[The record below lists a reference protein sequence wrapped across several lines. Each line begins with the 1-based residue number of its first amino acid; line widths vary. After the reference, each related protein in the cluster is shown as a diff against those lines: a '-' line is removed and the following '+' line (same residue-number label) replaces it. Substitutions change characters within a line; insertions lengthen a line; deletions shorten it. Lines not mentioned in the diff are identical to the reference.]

1 MALTKVGLFVAAK
14 MLLHNKPRLLLA
26 VVGVLTAFFLTTM
39 MVGLLVG
46 WCNTT
51 SAIVRNA
58 GVDIWL
64 MTPMTATFEYGTPIP
79 DNYIYR
85 ARSVPGVDWAEGM
98 LLEWCYWQ
106 RPDGKRVMILSVGLD
121 RSLTGGPWTMKEG
134 SVQELQRPT
143 SVIVDELQLGELN
156 VSALGDTAELAGRRM
171 TLVGIS
177 KGVRTFTAAP
187 FLFAS
192 IKTLRQAQIRYQP
205 DEITYALV
213 RCAPG
218 ADIQAVQRRIAAAV
232 PTAEVL
238 TTREFATRTIQ
249 YWIFS
254 TGAGVTVVVCA
265 ILGLLVGMVI
275 ISQTLYASTLDHIG
289 DYGTLLALGFSK
301 GWLCLVVIAQ
311 SMTIGVLGTLLGAG
325 LLAAVMHLSASTSIP
340 VETTPLVFVSLVVIT
355 LMCCATASF
364 MSIRAVL
371 GIDPVSVFNR

>member
-1 MALTKVGLFVAAK
+1 MPSSKVGLFVAAK

-26 VVGVLTAFFLTTM
+26 LVGVLTAFFLTTM

-58 GVDIWL
+58 GVDIWIL
-64 MTPMTATFEYGTPIP
+64 APMTATFEYGTPIP

-106 RPDGKRVMILSVGLD
+106 RPDGKRVMILAVGLD
-121 RSLTGGPWTMKEG
+121 RSFTGGPWEMQEG
-134 SVQELQRPT
+134 AVSDLQHPKT
-143 SVIVDELQLGELN
+143 VIVDALQLGELN
-156 VSALGDTAELAGRRM
+156 VSTIGDVVELAGGRVR
-171 TLVGIS
+171 LAGIS

-192 IKTLRQAQIRYQP
+192 IKTLRQSQIRYQP

-213 RCAPG
+213 RCKPG
-218 ADIQAVQRRIAAAV
+218 TDVQEIKKQIAATI

-238 TTREFATRTIQ
+238 TTQEFAARTIK

-301 GWLCLVVIAQ
+301 GWLCLVVIVQ
-311 SMTIGVLGTLLGAG
+311 SLTIGVLGTLLGAG
-325 LLAAVMHLSASTSIP
+325 LLVAVMRISASTTIP
-340 VETTPLVFVSLVVIT
+340 VETTPLVFSSLVVVT
-355 LMCCATASF
+355 LLCCMTASF

-371 GIDPVSVFNR
+371 NIDPVSVFNR